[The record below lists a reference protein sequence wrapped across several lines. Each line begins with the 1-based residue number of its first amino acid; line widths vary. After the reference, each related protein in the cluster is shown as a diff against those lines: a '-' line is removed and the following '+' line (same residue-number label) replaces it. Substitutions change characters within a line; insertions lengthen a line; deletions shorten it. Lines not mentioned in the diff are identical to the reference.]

1 MKIRKVLLSVLLV
14 GGVAALLIILDYM
27 PKPANTFFWRTLF
40 DGGHAPLFG
49 VMSVLVL
56 FLSTLVIRGQNA
68 VRLWH
73 YAAAF
78 GIPTFI
84 GIVVE
89 VLQINSRRDADPWDA
104 VTNMIGSLAFLI
116 YFATIDTNWP
126 DRLGKIIS
134 RFKLSLRLIA
144 LLLMAIPLVPPLL
157 WAVATL
163 QRNSEFP
170 VLLTF
175 EKGWEEKYLEA
186 TYATIQYV
194 EPPSE
199 WVNNQSEQA
208 GLIFFDTTKWGYP
221 SLALREPFPD
231 WRGYD
236 SLAFVLYSP
245 HKQNKKVYIRV
256 NDRRHNEAYSDRYNE
271 SLTVRPGENRFAIP
285 ISRIESAPAGR
296 SMNLGLIR
304 ELKLFIDS
312 KNAPF
317 ELYVDDIELR

>member
-1 MKIRKVLLSVLLV
+1 
-14 GGVAALLIILDYM
+14 
-27 PKPANTFFWRTLF
+27 
-40 DGGHAPLFG
+40 
-49 VMSVLVL
+49 
-56 FLSTLVIRGQNA
+56 
-68 VRLWH
+68 
-73 YAAAF
+73 
-78 GIPTFI
+78 
-84 GIVVE
+84 
-89 VLQINSRRDADPWDA
+89 
-104 VTNMIGSLAFLI
+104 
-116 YFATIDTNWP
+116 
-126 DRLGKIIS
+126 
-134 RFKLSLRLIA
+134 
-144 LLLMAIPLVPPLL
+144 MAIPLVPPLL